1 MSSPRPITTS
11 HPTHHAGSR
20 DILCWFGKH
29 RYTKSQARSLHL
41 AFIYRVTI
49 VVRRCLGHL
58 IHSLPVWTQ
67 SGASGRMR
75 SRVLSAKHRMFK
87 CSFCR
92 VQAIVPTAG
101 SFGWHVKQSSL
112 LMTQPPVN
120 QLKKPVRRSSKSVSL
135 VKLCKL
141 PVKSVAG
148 CNNNS

>member
-1 MSSPRPITTS
+1 MGEWHSDASN
-11 HPTHHAGSR
+11 R
-20 DILCWFGKH
+20 DILCWFDTH
-29 RYTKSQARSLHL
+29 RYTKSQARFLHL
-41 AFIYRVTI
+41 AFNYRVTI

-87 CSFCR
+87 WSFCR

-112 LMTQPPVN
+112 LTTQPPVN
-120 QLKKPVRRSSKSVSL
+120 QLKKPVSRSSKSVSL

-148 CNNNS
+148 CNSNS